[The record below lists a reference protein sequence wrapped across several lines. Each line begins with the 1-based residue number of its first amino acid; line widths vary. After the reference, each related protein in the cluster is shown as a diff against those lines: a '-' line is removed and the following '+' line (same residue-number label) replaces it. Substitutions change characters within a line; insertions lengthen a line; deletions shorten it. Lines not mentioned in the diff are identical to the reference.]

1 MSSEVMNDRLGG
13 EVLRWEEMTARLHP
27 WIEQG
32 YRLAAAYLGDWSSA
46 EDVVQD
52 AIVKSWQGYGGLR
65 DQDKLGPWFLQIV
78 VNECRRS
85 SRRLRRLLLIATPD
99 RTHPGPEGGV
109 VLDQDLRRAMSKLN
123 PDQRMVIVA
132 HFYLDMTLVETAQVL
147 KMPVGTVKSRLDRGL
162 TRMRGLL
169 AVEG

>member
-1 MSSEVMNDRLGG
+1 MFNELAERPIDRDA
-13 EVLRWEEMTARLHP
+13 LRWDEVTTRLYP
-27 WIEQG
+27 WVERG
-32 YRLAAAYLGDWSSA
+32 HRLAAAYLGDWSSA

-52 AIVKSWQGYGGLR
+52 AVLKSWRSWDSLR

-85 SRRLRRLLLIATPD
+85 SRRLRRWLPFVETAHD
-99 RTHPGPEGGV
+99 GPEAEV
-109 VLDQDLRRAMSKLN
+109 VVDQDIRRALARLN
-123 PDQRMVIVA
+123 PDQRLVILS
-132 HFYLDMTLVETAQVL
+132 HFYLDLTLVETAAVL
-147 KMPVGTVKSRLDRGL
+147 RMPVGTVKSRLDRGL